1 MPIAAVR
8 VEPSVHG
15 SPESVEL
22 VVIVEVVVV
31 DDVFAELLS
40 FCKIM
45 IPAFAKLAPKL
56 KTAAII
62 TEIITFLNIFF
73 FLSYFIFR
81 SPSLSL

>member
-1 MPIAAVR
+1 MMMPIAAVR
-8 VEPSVHG
+8 VESSVHG

-31 DDVFAELLS
+31 DDVFVES
-40 FCKIM
+40 FCKIIM
-45 IPAFAKLAPKL
+45 PAFAKLAPKL

-62 TEIITFLNIFF
+62 PEIITFLNIFF